1 MFRPSAF
8 SANSTPALSRYARTV
23 AVPSAIDEITARL
36 DVLEASRP
44 KPAPKSAATIKAEML
59 AQSNA
64 PVAKQVQFSQ
74 TVEVA
79 GVQHDVGDSYQWLRG
94 KAWPQLV
101 EDEDIISHLEHE
113 NDYCKVLA
121 ISNIYG
127 LLLT

>member
-1 MFRPSAF
+1 MFRSGAF
-8 SANSTPALSRYARTV
+8 SANSTPLSRYARTV
-23 AVPSAIDEITARL
+23 TVPAIDEITARL
-36 DVLEASRP
+36 DVLEAYRP
-44 KPAPKSAATIKAEML
+44 EPAPKSAATIKAEML

-79 GVQHDVGDSYQWLRG
+79 GVQHDVSDSYQWLRG

-121 ISNIYG
+121 S
-127 LLLT
+127 